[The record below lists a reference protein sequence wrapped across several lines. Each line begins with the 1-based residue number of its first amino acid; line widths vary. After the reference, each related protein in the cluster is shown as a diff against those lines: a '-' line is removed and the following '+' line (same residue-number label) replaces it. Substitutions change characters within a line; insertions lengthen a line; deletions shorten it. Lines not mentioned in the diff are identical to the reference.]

1 MPSTLSAID
10 LATLNAVQVAI
21 VSAIRNQCSQWE
33 KDSADAI
40 AEGCLSNAVML
51 KDWAFAADLLASK
64 VASEFTALFSKAL
77 DARVNWST
85 SARSIENQMLDA
97 LALEVASAQ
106 SEPEAVPRA

>member
-1 MPSTLSAID
+1 MSTDLSTID

-21 VSAIRNQCSQWE
+21 VSAIRHQVCEWE
-33 KDSADAI
+33 QDSADAI
-40 AEGCLSNAVML
+40 AEGRLSNAVML

-77 DARVNWST
+77 DARLNWST

-97 LALEVASAQ
+97 LALEVASAK
-106 SEPEAVPRA
+106 SEPEAVPRV